1 MSRGRYGNACIGT
14 PGRHEGAVIV
24 RESLDILAIGFNRHM
39 GVIFAGRNS
48 MQLDIEL
55 QYDFLFSIR
64 RLSREGL
71 NTNNAMISA
80 RNNVAWRECGYGS
93 GLSWPWI
100 VVQTMQPVI
109 KRSRPIGSSC

>member
-55 QYDFLFSIR
+55 
-64 RLSREGL
+64 
-71 NTNNAMISA
+71 
-80 RNNVAWRECGYGS
+80 C
-93 GLSWPWI
+93 
-100 VVQTMQPVI
+100 
-109 KRSRPIGSSC
+109 

>member
-64 RLSREGL
+64 RLSRDFEGRERERKIRL
-71 NTNNAMISA
+71 NRRLPNLIGRAKRCSA
-80 RNNVAWRECGYGS
+80 QV
-93 GLSWPWI
+93 
-100 VVQTMQPVI
+100 
-109 KRSRPIGSSC
+109 